1 MQLSAEDSKPG
12 YYLKFA
18 GQFISIMRGVIGPDW
33 TVAVPLS
40 QATRFDAF
48 ATAEHARKLLEATS
62 KAVRLHGGYSVEYVD
77 GKMGCLVCAARVTSL
92 FNLEGVPV
100 CVHCREGLLWESEQ
114 QLHKRMELPEAD
126 HLQLHGMGVS
136 W

>member
-1 MQLSAEDSKPG
+1 MQLSAEDIKPG
-12 YYLKFA
+12 YYLKF
-18 GQFISIMRGVIGPDW
+18 GREFVRVNREMGNSW

-40 QATRFDAF
+40 QATCFDTF
-48 ATAEHARKLLEATS
+48 AVAEHWRKLLQS
-62 KAVRLHGGYSVEYVD
+62 KAKFIGTRYSVEHID

-100 CVHCREGLLWESEQ
+100 CIHCREELLWESEQ